1 MMGILDGKRAIVTGG
16 AGSVGLA
23 SAKAMAAEGA
33 KVMLVDRN
41 QGDLDRAA
49 GELDADGTLT
59 AVANI
64 SDSAQV
70 QNFVGT
76 AVEAWGG
83 IDVVFANAG
92 ISGTNAMTAEF
103 PEDVFAEIMGVNVV
117 GTFLTLKHAI
127 PHMNAGG
134 SIVVT
139 SSIMGVRTRPGTVG
153 YITSKHALIGMTR
166 CIARE
171 LAPRNI
177 RANVI
182 APGPLSNDFQ
192 QTIEDRVSAQM
203 GVNATEMLNNM
214 IPLGRHGSAEE
225 IAEAVLFLASDRS
238 SFTTGAV
245 LMADGGW
252 HS

>member
-1 MMGILDGKRAIVTGG
+1 MGILDGKRAIVTGG